1 MTVMGPIRQAQH
13 LSTQVYFDLSI
24 FQIHPMTLPTETNES
39 RMKTPW
45 KISFQIF
52 FNILSDYIHTADHK
66 KSGF

>member
-1 MTVMGPIRQAQH
+1 MKVMDPIRQAQQ

-24 FQIHPMTLPTETNES
+24 SQIHPMTLPTETNES

-45 KISFQIF
+45 KISSLFY
-52 FNILSDYIHTADHK
+52 FNILSDCIHTADHK